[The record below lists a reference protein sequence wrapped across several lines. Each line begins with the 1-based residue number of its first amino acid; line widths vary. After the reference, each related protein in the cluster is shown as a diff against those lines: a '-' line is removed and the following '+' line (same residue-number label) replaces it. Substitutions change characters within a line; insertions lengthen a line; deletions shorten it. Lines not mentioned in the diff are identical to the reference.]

1 MMQGRRSV
9 PVVLV
14 LLAVGAATA
23 CVQDP
28 VHWAGDAHAP
38 PPVIGAA
45 WVPPAIP
52 SGTPVCA
59 GSVSGARARGD
70 TAFAAWWAPRAD
82 SSASLVVARS
92 TDGGRTWG
100 APVVADSTDRGR
112 SGCRRGQPSIAAD
125 STNGYVHVVYFM
137 VAPEGPGL
145 FFTHSM
151 EGGTMFHA
159 PVPVVYG
166 ERPSSGAVAS
176 HGDTVVVAYED
187 PNASAPQIRLALSH
201 STGHIFEDRSTV
213 SPVAASSTRPLVAL
227 HGDSITVSWYQ
238 TALGGGPGSTVVRT
252 GALP

>member
-1 MMQGRRSV
+1 MMHRRPTV
-9 PVVLV
+9 RIALALLV
-14 LLAVGAATA
+14 AVTA
-23 CVQDP
+23 CVPDP
-28 VHWAGDAHAP
+28 VRWTGDAHAP
-38 PPVIGAA
+38 PPAIAAA
-45 WVPPAIP
+45 WTPPATP
-52 SGTPVCA
+52 SGTPACA
-59 GSVSGARARGD
+59 GSVAAARARGD

-82 SSASLVVARS
+82 SSALLVVARS

-100 APVVADSTDRGR
+100 APVVADSTDRGH
-112 SGCRRGQPSIAAD
+112 SGCRRGEPSIAAD

-166 ERPSSGAVAS
+166 DRPSRGAVAS

-201 STGHIFEDRSTV
+201 TTGHIFEDRSTA
-213 SPVAASSTRPLVAL
+213 SPTEASSTRPLVAL
-227 HGDSITVSWYQ
+227 RGDSITVSWHQ
-238 TALGGGPGSTVVRT
+238 TALGGGPESMAVRT
-252 GALP
+252 GMMHR